1 MKYYV
6 RIRKAQTKLSM
17 DKNFALF
24 VLLSAYRQTKI
35 GKRKI
40 LKVMSKLPIDLLLP
54 NIRPPSR
61 VF

>member
-6 RIRKAQTKLSM
+6 RIRKAQIKLSM
-17 DKNFALF
+17 DNNFALF

-54 NIRPPSR
+54 NIRPLSR
-61 VF
+61 VS